1 MPPNV
6 AIDTHAH
13 VFERGLAMAAARR
26 YTPDY
31 DATLAAYLGH
41 LDAHGL
47 THGVLVQPSFLGTD
61 NSYLVAALR
70 ARPDRLRGVAVLGPD
85 EGMREA
91 SGGFPDD
98 AQGADERADGRV
110 AALAAAGVVGARLNL
125 FGRELPDLSSPA
137 WQRRLG
143 QFNLYGW
150 HVEVHAA
157 AARLQAVLPPL
168 LDAGCRVV
176 VDHFGRPDPALGL
189 SDPGFA
195 FLLRQ
200 ATTGRVWVKLAAPY
214 RNWAEESLSCAAAR
228 ALLEAYSADFLLWG
242 SDWPHTEHPHV
253 SYAPARR
260 WLDAWIPDPAQRR
273 IILADTP
280 WRLFDFSG
288 NRA

>member
-13 VFERGLAMAAARR
+13 VFERGLAMAAVRR

-61 NSYLVAALR
+61 NSYMVAALR
-70 ARPDRLRGVAVLGPD
+70 ARPDRLRGVAVVGPD
-85 EGMREA
+85 EHT
-91 SGGFPDD
+91 
-98 AQGADERADGRV
+98 DGVV

-200 ATTGRVWVKLAAPY
+200 ASTGRVWVKLAAPY
-214 RNWAEESLSCAAAR
+214 RNWADAALPSAAAR
-228 ALLEAYSADFLLWG
+228 ALLDAYTADFLLWG

-288 NRA
+288 NKA